1 MIEFRLEKP
10 GDYFETENVIR
21 EAFWN
26 HYSPACSDHYLIHIM
41 RDCSSFVKELDIVA
55 IEGDKIIG
63 ASMCLK
69 SYIHGDDGTECEV
82 LSLGPIGVLP
92 EYQGKGIGGMMIAK
106 TKEIAKILGFRGIL
120 LCGDPDYYTRH
131 GFVAAEKY
139 GIRNAENMY
148 ADALHACELYEGAFS
163 GVHGCYF
170 ENEIYNVDEKM
181 VMEFD
186 KQFPEKD
193 VIYGTAM
200 QKKFEMMI
208 ERVRPYENIA

>member
-1 MIEFRLEKP
+1 MTVTYFCGMMEVMEK
-10 GDYFETENVIR
+10 YK
-21 EAFWN
+21 
-26 HYSPACSDHYLIHIM
+26 
-41 RDCSSFVKELDIVA
+41 FV
-55 IEGDKIIG
+55 G

-69 SYIHGDDGTECEV
+69 SWIRGDGGNDYEV

-92 EYQGKGIGGMMIAK
+92 EYQGKGIGGMMIAR
-106 TKEIAKILGFRGIL
+106 TKAIAKELGFRGIL
-120 LCGDPDYYTRH
+120 LCGDPDYYTRQ
-131 GFVAAEKY
+131 GFIAAEKF

-170 ENEIYNVDEKM
+170 EDEIYNVDEEKA
-181 VMEFD
+181 MEFD
-186 KQFPEKD
+186 KQFPEKA

-208 ERVRPYENIA
+208 ERVRPYDGNVSVARQD